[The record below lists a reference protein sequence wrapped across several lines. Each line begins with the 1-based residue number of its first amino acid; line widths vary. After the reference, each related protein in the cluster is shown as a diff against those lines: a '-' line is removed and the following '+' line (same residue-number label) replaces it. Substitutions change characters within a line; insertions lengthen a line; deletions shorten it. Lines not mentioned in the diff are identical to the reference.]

1 MKPVKEE
8 EFLEVQDAMWPAAR
22 RSPPAAQLRQR
33 QPTAQ
38 RSAAYLFL
46 SPGGSAGDVAHRP
59 GRSGQPR
66 GSVRKS
72 PFLHAA
78 EQQMATEPSGPGEIP
93 GQLVS
98 PTKASA
104 GQRARREGE
113 IIEEVGGEG
122 ADALIQPKFG
132 VYLPVDD
139 FDEDNEMK
147 HEASQ
152 PLSRC
157 TSVCVCVSS
166 CFHCSPLFSCCRDA
180 HSLFL
185 GLSLSRWLRELVHS
199 AQSVLEI
206 LR

>member
-72 PFLHAA
+72 TFLHAA
-78 EQQMATEPSGPGEIP
+78 EQQMATEPSGPGESP

-157 TSVCVCVSS
+157 TSVCVCVYPRVSTA
-166 CFHCSPLFSCCRDA
+166 HLFSLVVVM
-180 HSLFL
+180 HILSSLAS
-185 GLSLSRWLRELVHS
+185 LSLAGCESLCTVRSQCWKF
-199 AQSVLEI
+199 
-206 LR
+206 